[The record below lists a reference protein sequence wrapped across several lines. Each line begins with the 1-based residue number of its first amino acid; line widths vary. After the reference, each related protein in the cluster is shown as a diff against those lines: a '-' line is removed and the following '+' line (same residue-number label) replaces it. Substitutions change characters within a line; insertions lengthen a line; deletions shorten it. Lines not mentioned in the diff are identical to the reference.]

1 MRFVVYGAGAV
12 GGTLGALLFT
22 SGHDVILIARG
33 GHLSA
38 IAADGL
44 RLIDRGG
51 DRTLPIKAVAS
62 PRDIDWRQG
71 DVVLLCVKSQDTE
84 SALREVPEGVPVF
97 CVQNGVANE
106 RMALRHFA
114 DVYGVCVMFPTSHLE
129 PGIVVQDSWPTP
141 GILNLGRYPSGVD
154 DRSGEVAA
162 AFRAAGFVSE
172 PTADIMRWKYR
183 KLLMNLGN
191 AVQAVCGLSGAEEIA
206 ARVRAE
212 GEAVLR
218 AAGIDFASREEDRA
232 QRGDVL
238 KVADT
243 RTGGSSWQSL
253 ARGTGSIEA
262 DYLNGEIV
270 LLGRLAGVDAPRN
283 EHARRLAN
291 RFARQGIPVGSLSP
305 AEWLSTMDL

>member
-12 GGTLGALLFT
+12 GGTLGARLSLA
-22 SGHDVILIARG
+22 GHSVVLVARG
-33 GHLSA
+33 SHLAA
-38 IAADGL
+38 IQAKGL
-44 RLIDRGG
+44 ELTTREGASTVQVDAVETPDWEEG
-51 DRTLPIKAVAS
+51 DI
-62 PRDIDWRQG
+62 
-71 DVVLLCVKSQDTE
+71 VLLCMKSQDTE
-84 SALREVPEGVPVF
+84 AALRTLPEGVPVF

-129 PGIVVQDSWPTP
+129 PGKVVQGSWPTP

-154 DRSGEVAA
+154 SLGAAVAA
-162 AFRAAGFVSE
+162 TFRDAGFLSE

-183 KLLMNLGN
+183 KLLMNVGN
-191 AVQAVCGLSGAEEIA
+191 AIQAVCGLMGTEEIA
-206 ARVRAE
+206 PRVRAE

-218 AAGIDFASREEDRA
+218 AAGIDFASEEEDQA

-238 KVADT
+238 QVSDI

-270 LLGRLAGVDAPRN
+270 LLGRLAGVPTPWN
-283 EHARRLAN
+283 EHARRMAN
-291 RFARQGIPVGSLSP
+291 LLARQGLAAGSVTPSD
-305 AEWLSTMDL
+305 WLSKMDL